1 MEENQKSSLCLT
13 NDLIELRVLC
23 ERAKEV
29 CADLVGE
36 YFGFIDPDL
45 AKIKNNYAHF
55 SVFADIIF
63 EYICKMNEIIISV
76 QEGECGNVSD

>member
-1 MEENQKSSLCLT
+1 MEENQKSSLSLS
-13 NDLIELRVLC
+13 NDLMELGVLC

-36 YFGFIDPDL
+36 YFGFIDPDPTE
-45 AKIKNNYAHF
+45 IKNNYAHF

>member
-13 NDLIELRVLC
+13 NDLMELGILC

-36 YFGFIDPDL
+36 YFGSIDPEP
-45 AKIKNNYAHF
+45 AEIKDNYAHF
-55 SVFADIIF
+55 SIFADIVF
-63 EYICKMNEIIISV
+63 EYICKMNEIIISI
-76 QEGECGNVSD
+76 QEGESENVR